1 MRKWLKTYIK
11 SLRRDIVI
19 LLILDVAF
27 LLVMELWLRNIP
39 APFPIFVKIGNLTV
53 TLAISFLA
61 SFVFYFVQVHL
72 HDTKQKADLYPS
84 VAALYKRILIT
95 EKSMI
100 QNFAGAT
107 SYEQL
112 SAEMIEKGVN
122 ERDINKKDTP
132 LIIAGN
138 PDRNA
143 NWLEYAFNELRDIDK
158 SWDMIMRYSNYLD
171 SECLSLLSKVQSDGA
186 LGFFRTLKG
195 IYLTTQ
201 GPLNIQGFGASFVSL
216 WHLVKEQEAY
226 YNKTFA
232 EFENK

>member
-1 MRKWLKTYIK
+1 MRKWWKTYIK

-95 EKSMI
+95 EKRMI
-100 QNFAGAT
+100 QNFAGAA
-107 SYEQL
+107 SYDEL
-112 SAEMIEKGVN
+112 TAEMIEKGVN
-122 ERDINKKDTP
+122 DRDINKKDAP
-132 LIIAGN
+132 LVIAGN

-143 NWLEYAFNELRDIDK
+143 NWLEYAFDELRDIDK
-158 SWDMIMRYSNYLD
+158 SWDMIMRYSYYLD
-171 SECLSLLSKVQSDGA
+171 SECLSLLSKVQSDGT
-186 LGFFRTLKG
+186 LGFFRTMKG
-195 IYLTTQ
+195 IYLSTQ
-201 GPLNIQGFGASFVSL
+201 KSFELKGFGLGFVSL
-216 WHLVKEQEAY
+216 WNLVKEQEAY

-232 EFENK
+232 EFDNK